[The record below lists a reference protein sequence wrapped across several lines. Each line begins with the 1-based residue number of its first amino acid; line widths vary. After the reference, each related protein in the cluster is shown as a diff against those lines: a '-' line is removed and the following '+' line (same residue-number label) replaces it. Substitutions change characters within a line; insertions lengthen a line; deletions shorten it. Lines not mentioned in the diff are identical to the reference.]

1 MEYRLK
7 PEYIKRITEDGLLY
21 GKVAHAMG
29 INGPSLAIPL
39 RKNSTAFTQKKIL
52 KLLSDHLGV
61 SENDLVEEVEESEP
75 ENA

>member
-7 PEYIKRITEDGLLY
+7 PEYIKRITEDGILY

-39 RKNSTAFTQKKIL
+39 RKNSQAFMHKKIL
-52 KLLSDHLGV
+52 KLLSDYLGIP
-61 SENDLVEEVEESEP
+61 EDDLVEEIEETETV
-75 ENA
+75 